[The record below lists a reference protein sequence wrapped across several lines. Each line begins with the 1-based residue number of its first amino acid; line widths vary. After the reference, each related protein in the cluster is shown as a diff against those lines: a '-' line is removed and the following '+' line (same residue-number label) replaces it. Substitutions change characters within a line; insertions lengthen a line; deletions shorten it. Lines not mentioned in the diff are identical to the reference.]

1 MEEKRNF
8 QVISIL
14 DLAAFKLKFEI
25 DKLHL
30 YTSKSN
36 KRYATNS
43 NRELV
48 ASVVS
53 DFDSKLPAYVWQ
65 FEEIDTPEENIF
77 WLISNSA
84 PKEPDEV
91 L

>member
-8 QVISIL
+8 RVIGIL
-14 DLAAFKLKFEI
+14 DLNAFKSKMNISTLQ
-25 DKLHL
+25 L
-30 YTSKSN
+30 YTSKNN

-48 ASVVS
+48 ASVAA
-53 DFDSKLPAYVWQ
+53 DFNSKLPTYVWQ
-65 FEEIDTPEENIF
+65 FEEIDAPENSF
-77 WLISNSA
+77 WLLSNSA

>member
-8 QVISIL
+8 KIVGIL
-14 DLAAFKLKFEI
+14 DLAAFKAKYGI
-25 DKLHL
+25 DKLQL

-36 KRYATNS
+36 KRYATDH

-48 ASVVS
+48 ASVIS

-65 FEEIDTPEENIF
+65 FEEIDAPENTF
-77 WLISNSA
+77 WLLSNTA